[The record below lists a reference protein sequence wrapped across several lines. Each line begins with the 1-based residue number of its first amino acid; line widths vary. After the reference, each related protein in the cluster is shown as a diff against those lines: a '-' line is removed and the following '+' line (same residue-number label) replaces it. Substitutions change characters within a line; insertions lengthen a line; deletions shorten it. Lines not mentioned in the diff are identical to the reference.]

1 MTNDRVKSMIISFYL
16 DVFTFCGLETPLRIV
31 LSSHKLI
38 EYHGCLRSA
47 KVFLLVP
54 ELALHERFVKL
65 CKLNIIRYICCGN

>member
-1 MTNDRVKSMIISFYL
+1 MDQTHLFINTVL
-16 DVFTFCGLETPLRIV
+16 QETPLRIV